1 MSLTKVYLAVTN
13 DLLIITLFGQTPIFI
28 SLYVRENLMKNME
41 SDKKHQQATRATNT
55 RCPAPVEL
63 PTHVQAKPVC
73 IGVEASNNVSLRVRL
88 PNGSQ
93 TIIKMLP
100 EDTVSNYYNLPF
112 QKLFVPYLVKDSLQL
127 YFCIK

>member
-1 MSLTKVYLAVTN
+1 
-13 DLLIITLFGQTPIFI
+13 
-28 SLYVRENLMKNME
+28 MKNME

-73 IGVEASNNVSLRVRL
+73 IGVGEATNNVSLRVRL

-100 EDTVSNYYNLPF
+100 EATVSH
-112 QKLFVPYLVKDSLQL
+112 
-127 YFCIK
+127 